1 MKLEPREI
9 IDTCSQ
15 HYYTWK
21 EEALKAKDPE
31 KAKKY
36 MEKAFFWL
44 ELQNN
49 LIILWTIEKTM
60 GSDTHVKEKIEQ
72 AQMNINKKI
81 VEYASSIIK
90 DLEKE

>member
-1 MKLEPREI
+1 MNLEPREI
-9 IDTCSQ
+9 INTCSN

-21 EEALKAKDPE
+21 EEALKANEPE

-49 LIILWTIEKTM
+49 LLILWTIEKTL
-60 GSDTHVKEKIEQ
+60 GNDPSVKDKIEK
-72 AQMNINKKI
+72 AQVNVNKKI
-81 VEYASSIIK
+81 VDYASSILR
-90 DLEKE
+90 DLDKN